1 MWWRHKPL
9 SFMLRW
15 LTDQKFQ
22 LEQGG
27 WWLTYVQ
34 QIQKTFHKCEM
45 KTIIIWS
52 IKTISRTAQGS
63 VDYQVR
69 ESPGPGT
76 DWARNFLGPRFL
88 QIFGPGT
95 TFWKKSSF
103 GTLNS
108 RKCSRTKSYK
118 RDSCPHLVKRL
129 EKIPTFQ
136 KSTISDQLT
145 SWLHMIRLVTC
156 VTTTI

>member
-1 MWWRHKPL
+1 MLLRNVMTSQT
-9 SFMLRW
+9 SFVYAQVVNRS
-15 LTDQKFQ
+15 KFQ

-63 VDYQVR
+63 VDHVDPKFAKFFCVLEQR
-69 ESPGPGT
+69 
-76 DWARNFLGPRFL
+76 
-88 QIFGPGT
+88 
-95 TFWKKSSF
+95 FWKKSSF

-108 RKCSRTKSYK
+108 GKCSRTKSYK

-129 EKIPTFQ
+129 EKTFFQ
-136 KSTISDQLT
+136 LSKNPQSQIS
-145 SWLHMIRLVTC
+145 
-156 VTTTI
+156 

>member
-1 MWWRHKPL
+1 
-9 SFMLRW
+9 
-15 LTDQKFQ
+15 
-22 LEQGG
+22 
-27 WWLTYVQ
+27 
-34 QIQKTFHKCEM
+34 M

-95 TFWKKSSF
+95 TF
-103 GTLNS
+103 
-108 RKCSRTKSYK
+108 
-118 RDSCPHLVKRL
+118 L
-129 EKIPTFQ
+129 EKKFIWNIEFW
-136 KSTISDQLT
+136 K
-145 SWLHMIRLVTC
+145 MF
-156 VTTTI
+156 

>member
-1 MWWRHKPL
+1 MLLRNVMTSQT
-9 SFMLRW
+9 SFVYAQVVNRS
-15 LTDQKFQ
+15 KIQ

-69 ESPGPGT
+69 GPTGSEI
-76 DWARNFLGPRFL
+76 FLALDFL
-88 QIFGPGT
+88 KFFGPGT
-95 TFWKKSSF
+95 TF
-103 GTLNS
+103 
-108 RKCSRTKSYK
+108 
-118 RDSCPHLVKRL
+118 L
-129 EKIPTFQ
+129 EKKFIWNIEF
-136 KSTISDQLT
+136 
-145 SWLHMIRLVTC
+145 
-156 VTTTI
+156 